1 MAQAVLPDDILH
13 LLCEELASQEQFD
26 TLFNCACASRALAVP
41 ALTQLYKSHHLA
53 PVRGGGEDLYG
64 LPAATNLL
72 TIQKWSILWRSIV
85 ASSLGATLFPYCR
98 YIRSLDFRDLGYLL
112 EDDQFRA
119 KISKQFF
126 SGPLKQFEKTETL
139 TNIKS
144 RKFTRIKTA
153 DVIDAIGEVVTQ
165 HTPTLEVISGE
176 LQPGALV
183 RWTPRLPRL
192 QSLELWDGKP
202 LEDELV
208 HASIYEH
215 CPHFNSLMIYTW
227 RSTNNDQK
235 FAKFLSS
242 MRPNTLQT
250 LQTISDV
257 EAGAETFLALSNHG
271 KSLEDLRLC
280 VTKDS
285 IPHLALLKG
294 CTALK
299 TLRIEDMHGTVD
311 LEATEND
318 VFLET
323 ISWLQKCSNL
333 QRLSFSKLQSGA
345 AIITPVLLE
354 EKIQLSSLEID
365 SYTLKDHKSFHQA
378 LVHQQS
384 SLRVLFLSGDT
395 EGMFRD
401 DLDILVESLRQ
412 LRQLR
417 DLHLILP
424 EVLRDDHLKTIVADL
439 VLLEDLYVSGLE
451 LNDDVLPH
459 LASLP
464 NLRTVTISGISK
476 FTMDG
481 LLDFIDRLGPGNQ
494 GIRLSVDMADT
505 DTLLPDEE
513 LALVKDNLM
522 EKAGGTFEYMALRDP
537 NVPEFESD
545 SD

>member
-1 MAQAVLPDDILH
+1 
-13 LLCEELASQEQFD
+13 
-26 TLFNCACASRALAVP
+26 
-41 ALTQLYKSHHLA
+41 
-53 PVRGGGEDLYG
+53 
-64 LPAATNLL
+64 
-72 TIQKWSILWRSIV
+72 
-85 ASSLGATLFPYCR
+85 
-98 YIRSLDFRDLGYLL
+98 
-112 EDDQFRA
+112 
-119 KISKQFF
+119 
-126 SGPLKQFEKTETL
+126 
-139 TNIKS
+139 
-144 RKFTRIKTA
+144 
-153 DVIDAIGEVVTQ
+153 
-165 HTPTLEVISGE
+165 
-176 LQPGALV
+176 
-183 RWTPRLPRL
+183 
-192 QSLELWDGKP
+192 
-202 LEDELV
+202 
-208 HASIYEH
+208 
-215 CPHFNSLMIYTW
+215 MIYTW

-505 DTLLPDEE
+505 DTLLPDEQ

-522 EKAGGTFEYMALRDP
+522 EKASGTFEYMALRGMWWAL
-537 NVPEFESD
+537 
-545 SD
+545 